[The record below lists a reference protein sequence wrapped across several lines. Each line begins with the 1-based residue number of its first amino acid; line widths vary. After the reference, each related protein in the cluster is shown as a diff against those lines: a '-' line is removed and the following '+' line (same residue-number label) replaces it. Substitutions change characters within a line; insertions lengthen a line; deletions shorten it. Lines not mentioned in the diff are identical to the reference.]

1 MEQFQGLSG
10 SPVAPVAVVSSRG
23 HYVQVR
29 YPQGRWVTLAIEE
42 SRAAAAAVAARAFP
56 GLLDARGDTPRQ
68 CRVGSATQ
76 LVREGGERELRA
88 AAAEITRRANTNG
101 SRRGRARPTLPI

>member
-1 MEQFQGLSG
+1 MEQLQTSSESRAAL
-10 SPVAPVAVVSSRG
+10 VAVVSSRG

-42 SRAAAAAVAARAFP
+42 SRAAAAAVAARAFRE
-56 GLLDARGDTPRQ
+56 LFNAHGDTPKQ
-68 CRVGSATQ
+68 CRVVSAAQ

-88 AAAEITRRANTNG
+88 AAAEITRRGNTNG
-101 SRRGRARPTLPI
+101 SRRGRARPSLPI